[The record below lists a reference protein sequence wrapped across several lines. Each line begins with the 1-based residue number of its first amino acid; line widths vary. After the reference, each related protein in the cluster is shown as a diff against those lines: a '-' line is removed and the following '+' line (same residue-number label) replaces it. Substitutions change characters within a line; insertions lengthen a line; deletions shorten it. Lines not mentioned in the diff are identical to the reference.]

1 MQYITRDIKM
11 LLMLQ
16 HRALSFACHGKAG
29 LHEGSVH
36 SHLVA
41 QVTHML
47 GLSSVFIH

>member
-16 HRALSFACHGKAG
+16 RRALSFACHRRAV

-47 GLSSVFIH
+47 RLNSLFIH